1 MKTINLNI
9 PVTLTECTTSKEIK
23 VNNKFNVTVPMEV
36 KRELFKMGFHA
47 GTNNDCIKLP
57 LTDKQIKKS
66 AELLA
71 PYYGMITK
79 YYTWY
84 IPSIKSHRIIFGN

>member
-1 MKTINLNI
+1 MKTITLNI
-9 PVTLTECTTSKEIK
+9 AVTLTECSSSKEIK
-23 VNNKFNVTVPMEV
+23 MNNDFNVNVPMEV
-36 KRELFKMGFHA
+36 KRELFKMGFHS
-47 GTNNDCIKLP
+47 GTNNDCIKKP
-57 LTDKQIKKS
+57 LSDKQIKKA

-84 IPSIKSHRIIFGN
+84 INGIKSHRIIFGN